1 MFETPLQQIDTDPDQ
16 SSVKLQ
22 WFAVYTASHHEKHV
36 FEQFSA
42 RQIESFLPL
51 YTETRHW
58 QKRKAVELSLPLFPN
73 YVFVRIAA
81 GRRVHVL
88 GIPGVFSIV
97 GSSQGQWD
105 LPDWEIQALRDGLKQ
120 RKVRPH
126 TRLEVGERARVKS
139 GLLAGLEGV
148 IIREKNLRMV
158 LSLHRI
164 ARSIAIEVDEE
175 ELESIPPKTDS
186 FWNGSIIVP
195 SPANLRR
202 IHQSDPSDRGE
213 REIRRQNVT
222 SSRHG
227 AIVTCV

>member
-1 MFETPLQQIDTDPDQ
+1 MFETPVQKIDTRPDQ
-16 SSVKLQ
+16 SYVKFN

-73 YVFVRIAA
+73 YVFIRITY
-81 GRRVHVL
+81 GRRVDVL

-97 GSSQGQWD
+97 GSSQRLWE

-120 RKVRPH
+120 RKVCPH
-126 TRLEVGERARVKS
+126 AHLAAGERVRVKS
-139 GLLAGLEGV
+139 GVLAGLEGV

-158 LSLHRI
+158 LSLHHI

-175 ELESIPPKTDS
+175 ELELIPPETDS
-186 FWNGSIIVP
+186 FGNGSIVNP
-195 SPANLRR
+195 SPADLRR
-202 IHQSDPSDRGE
+202 IHRSDPSDR

-222 SSRHG
+222 SNVQG
-227 AIVTCV
+227 AILTCV